1 LRDES
6 ANWAH
11 GGAAMARINSNRC
24 VVLERAVEGVVM
36 LVQPTGSDV
45 HKYALYL
52 PARIRKVMAHGIRHG
67 AAVTL
72 AAAHRLQSEVDLHAM
87 EHGFL
92 S

>member
-45 HKYALYL
+45 HK
-52 PARIRKVMAHGIRHG
+52 
-67 AAVTL
+67 
-72 AAAHRLQSEVDLHAM
+72 
-87 EHGFL
+87 
-92 S
+92 